1 MDRFHRKR
9 LLSSRQIY
17 SSCALWCHHLNFP
30 RLYQQAEVYF
40 FPEMV
45 SMARLLWFASS
56 MIFFFL
62 SALLRKVQ
70 NAIMS
75 TRSEISDLESRNL
88 QSASKNNLCSVVCM
102 LQWCNRHTSAS
113 LKNTS
118 QSTPR
123 FVLARTISY
132 KSKGIRCYD
141 WICMC
146 NCHLKREIKLCSQ
159 FATCWTICSTA
170 SWN

>member
-1 MDRFHRKR
+1 MPSFKFSTLISASWGL
-9 LLSSRQIY
+9 LLS
-17 SSCALWCHHLNFP
+17 WNGLNG
-30 RLYQQAEVYF
+30 E
-40 FPEMV
+40 
-45 SMARLLWFASS
+45 ASLVCFLDD
-56 MIFFFL
+56 FFFL
-62 SALLRKVQ
+62 SALLRKVHS
-70 NAIMS
+70 AIMS

>member
-1 MDRFHRKR
+1 MPSFKFSTLISASWGL
-9 LLSSRQIY
+9 LLS
-17 SSCALWCHHLNFP
+17 WNGLNG
-30 RLYQQAEVYF
+30 E
-40 FPEMV
+40 
-45 SMARLLWFASS
+45 ASLVCFLDD
-56 MIFFFL
+56 FFFL
-62 SALLRKVQ
+62 IC
-70 NAIMS
+70 AIKKG
-75 TRSEISDLESRNL
+75 SECNNVNSIRNKW
-88 QSASKNNLCSVVCM
+88 SGIKKPSERIKNNLCSVVCM

>member
-1 MDRFHRKR
+1 MPSFKFSTLIYISKLRSTSFLKWSQWRGFFG
-9 LLSSRQIY
+9 LL
-17 SSCALWCHHLNFP
+17 P
-30 RLYQQAEVYF
+30 R
-40 FPEMV
+40 
-45 SMARLLWFASS
+45 W
-56 MIFFFL
+56 FFFL

-70 NAIMS
+70 SAIMS

>member
-1 MDRFHRKR
+1 MDRFYRKR

-40 FPEMV
+40 FLEMV

-56 MIFFFL
+56 MIFFL
-62 SALLRKVQ
+62 IC
-70 NAIMS
+70 AIKKG
-75 TRSEISDLESRNL
+75 SECNNVNSIRNKW
-88 QSASKNNLCSVVCM
+88 SGIKKPSERIKNNLCSVVCM